1 MLRFKEYLSLLRE
14 LSVTP
19 DYRQG
24 NTFNPY
30 YDLTDG
36 ATKKVQSLLKNIK
49 IVGVRDSSKE
59 KWMFKNVYQNE
70 WMRGAKLL
78 PNWDIDKGKDAN
90 PHFSKQGRTY
100 FQITTSKKVDIP
112 YYIKGA
118 QSLAIK
124 HEGMTQRKSATA
136 SSDINELMSLYFLVH
151 PTEKANTE
159 KAENT
164 WHLGTKKSRSKVFLP
179 TGSIGVVKADST
191 TITYSDLGKL
201 LNKPDADAITNIRI
215 GWHNARAV
223 EKDLKTILG
232 KGKGKRTIQSYHW
245 VPKVKPG
252 KGDDGV
258 NSSNPSDII
267 LKLSDDSYIGYSN
280 KATVG
285 KDTTP
290 KFNTNVNAFYGKM
303 GDTTQLKSIQFIMNA
318 SWNHAVQ
325 SVDSKYINATTALN
339 DTLGTVLNAKWTESN
354 LRKTFANL
362 GRAFN
367 ASTEVSKEGL
377 NFFKADF
384 YYPYRNTFIKKFVEH
399 LMVPENLS
407 YFLKTISSY
416 TFATGGAPCPYKLLV
431 GTTGGSTIKDISS
444 DDALKDVLN
453 AEPARLTNI
462 VGVYDNIKQS
472 FKLTFTV
479 DKQNITIPVTAR
491 TRAKGGW
498 SGKALYIETPG
509 VKVT

>member
-1 MLRFKEYLSLLRE
+1 M
-14 LSVTP
+14 
-19 DYRQG
+19 
-24 NTFNPY
+24 
-30 YDLTDG
+30 
-36 ATKKVQSLLKNIK
+36 
-49 IVGVRDSSKE
+49 
-59 KWMFKNVYQNE
+59 
-70 WMRGAKLL
+70 
-78 PNWDIDKGKDAN
+78 
-90 PHFSKQGRTY
+90 
-100 FQITTSKKVDIP
+100 
-112 YYIKGA
+112 
-118 QSLAIK
+118 
-124 HEGMTQRKSATA
+124 
-136 SSDINELMSLYFLVH
+136 
-151 PTEKANTE
+151 
-159 KAENT
+159 
-164 WHLGTKKSRSKVFLP
+164 GTKKSRSKVFLP

-303 GDTTQLKSIQFIMNA
+303 GTASQLTSIQKIMND

-325 SVDSKYINATTALN
+325 SVDSKYIKATTALN
-339 DTLGTVLNAKWTESN
+339 DTLGTVLDAKWTELN
-354 LRKTFANL
+354 LRKTFAKL

-367 ASTEVSKEGL
+367 ASKEVNKDGL

-444 DDALKDVLN
+444 DDVLKDVLN
-453 AEPARLTNI
+453 ADSSRLKNI
-462 VGVYDNIKQS
+462 VGDYDGKKQS

-479 DKQNITIPVTAR
+479 GKQNITIPVTAI
-491 TRAKGGW
+491 TRATGGW
-498 SGKALYIETPG
+498 AGKALYIETPG

>member
-1 MLRFKEYLSLLRE
+1 
-14 LSVTP
+14 
-19 DYRQG
+19 
-24 NTFNPY
+24 
-30 YDLTDG
+30 
-36 ATKKVQSLLKNIK
+36 
-49 IVGVRDSSKE
+49 
-59 KWMFKNVYQNE
+59 
-70 WMRGAKLL
+70 
-78 PNWDIDKGKDAN
+78 
-90 PHFSKQGRTY
+90 
-100 FQITTSKKVDIP
+100 
-112 YYIKGA
+112 
-118 QSLAIK
+118 
-124 HEGMTQRKSATA
+124 
-136 SSDINELMSLYFLVH
+136 
-151 PTEKANTE
+151 
-159 KAENT
+159 
-164 WHLGTKKSRSKVFLP
+164 
-179 TGSIGVVKADST
+179 
-191 TITYSDLGKL
+191 
-201 LNKPDADAITNIRI
+201 
-215 GWHNARAV
+215 
-223 EKDLKTILG
+223 
-232 KGKGKRTIQSYHW
+232 

-290 KFNTNVNAFYGKM
+290 KFNTNVNAFYGKA
-303 GDTTQLKSIQFIMNA
+303 GDSTQLTSIQKIMND

-431 GTTGGSTIKDISS
+431 GTANGPSTIKDISS

>member
-1 MLRFKEYLSLLRE
+1 K
-14 LSVTP
+14 
-19 DYRQG
+19 
-24 NTFNPY
+24 
-30 YDLTDG
+30 
-36 ATKKVQSLLKNIK
+36 
-49 IVGVRDSSKE
+49 
-59 KWMFKNVYQNE
+59 
-70 WMRGAKLL
+70 
-78 PNWDIDKGKDAN
+78 N

-100 FQITTSKKVDIP
+100 FQITTSQKKDIP

-159 KAENT
+159 KAANT

-191 TITYSDLGKL
+191 TITYSGLGEL

-232 KGKGKRTIQSYHW
+232 RRTIQSYHW

-290 KFNTNVNAFYGKM
+290 KFNTNVNAFYGKV
-303 GDTTQLKSIQFIMNA
+303 GDSTQLTSIQKIMND

-325 SVDSKYINATTALN
+325 SVDSTHINATT
-339 DTLGTVLNAKWTESN
+339 
-354 LRKTFANL
+354 
-362 GRAFN
+362 
-367 ASTEVSKEGL
+367 
-377 NFFKADF
+377 
-384 YYPYRNTFIKKFVEH
+384 
-399 LMVPENLS
+399 
-407 YFLKTISSY
+407 
-416 TFATGGAPCPYKLLV
+416 
-431 GTTGGSTIKDISS
+431 
-444 DDALKDVLN
+444 
-453 AEPARLTNI
+453 
-462 VGVYDNIKQS
+462 
-472 FKLTFTV
+472 
-479 DKQNITIPVTAR
+479 
-491 TRAKGGW
+491 
-498 SGKALYIETPG
+498 
-509 VKVT
+509 